1 MARVERQVV
10 ERQVVERRAR
20 ICFRRRDR
28 GKNKLPQRASLTA
41 QSPLLHCHAVDTVR
55 TVSKRNRFSGEL

>member
-1 MARVERQVV
+1 MARV

-20 ICFRRRDR
+20 ICFRRGNRRDR